1 VTHWKAHTES
11 KIALVLHISAAFS
24 NLNFGTALAK
34 YSCSDFII
42 TKTKGEFM
50 SLLKKSFITFITIA
64 LTGSL
69 AFAQGQA
76 AQQAAGS
83 AEVSEQ
89 MLNKFVSI
97 QPKIGEI
104 ATEYESELQGVQN
117 TEKAQEIQTKYNGKM
132 VKAIEDKGMSASDYN
147 MVSNAVN
154 SDPEVRDRYMEKI
167 Q

>member
-1 VTHWKAHTES
+1 
-11 KIALVLHISAAFS
+11 
-24 NLNFGTALAK
+24 
-34 YSCSDFII
+34 
-42 TKTKGEFM
+42 M